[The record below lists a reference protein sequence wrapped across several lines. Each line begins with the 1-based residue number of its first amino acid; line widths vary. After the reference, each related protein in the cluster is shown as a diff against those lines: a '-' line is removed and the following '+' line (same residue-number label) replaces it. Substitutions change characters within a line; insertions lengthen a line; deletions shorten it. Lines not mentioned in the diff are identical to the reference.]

1 MTTLK
6 KVPQVKPDLC
16 RVDDNCEE
24 WDIKEMIE
32 NLRKWLQENSIGN
45 NTDDTSADSGDSRRR
60 EGNWYTKGKRENGRD
75 SKASSCLYCRGD
87 Y

>member
-6 KVPQVKPDLC
+6 KLSQVKPDLC

-24 WDIKEMIE
+24 WD
-32 NLRKWLQENSIGN
+32 LRKWLQENSIGN

-60 EGNWYTKGKRENGRD
+60 ERNWYTKGKRENGRD
-75 SKASSCLYCRGD
+75 SKASSCLHCRSD